1 MDNALENRLGALM
14 AMTPSRVRLDGNADA
29 LPLKNLLSF
38 QEDHAAARDAIYT
51 PLDSAAL
58 QSVLQDVFDVEA
70 QCLSSRAIDRAEYL
84 KRPDLGRMLAQETQ
98 LEEKIAPLAI
108 VIADGLSPLAAMTHS
123 VQLVAA
129 LRACCPL
136 AQDAPVYV
144 VEQGR
149 VAIGDAIGQMTGAQM
164 VLVLIGERPGLT
176 VSDSLGAYLTW
187 APKIGTRDSAR
198 NCVSNI
204 HANGGLSYAAAAA
217 RIHWLVAAAQKVRFT
232 GVGLKDNSPVAGNT
246 MFPTLN

>member
-1 MDNALENRLGALM
+1 MDKALESRLAALL
-14 AMTPSRVRLDGNADA
+14 AMTPSRVRLDAKAGV
-29 LPLKNLLSF
+29 LPLKNLLAF

-58 QSVLQDVFDVEA
+58 QGALQAEFGLTVH
-70 QCLSSRAIDRAEYL
+70 CLSSRAKDRAEYL
-84 KRPDLGRMLAQETQ
+84 KRPDLGRAVAQGAQ
-98 LEEKIAPLAI
+98 LEACAAPLAI
-108 VIADGLSPLAAMTHS
+108 VVADGLSPLAAMSHS
-123 VQLVAA
+123 LPLIGA
-129 LRACCPL
+129 LRDCIPAM
-136 AQDAPVYV
+136 QKAPVYL

-149 VAIGDAIGQMTGAQM
+149 VAIGDAIGQAVDAQM

-204 HANGGLSYAAAAA
+204 HANGGLSYNVAAA
-217 RIHWLVAAAQKVRFT
+217 RIRWLIEMAQKLQTT
-232 GVGLKDNSPVAGNT
+232 GVDLKDKSPMAPQLAEG
-246 MFPTLN
+246 

>member
-1 MDNALENRLGALM
+1 MDKALENRLAALL
-14 AMTPSRVRLDGNADA
+14 AMTPSRVRLDSKAGA

-58 QSVLQDVFDVEA
+58 QNTLQNEFGFAA
-70 QCLSSRAIDRAEYL
+70 QCLTSCAMDRAQYL
-84 KRPDLGRMLAQETQ
+84 KRPDLGRVLAQGVQ
-98 LEEKIAPLAI
+98 LDACAAPLAI
-108 VIADGLSPLAAMTHS
+108 VIADGLSPLAAMTHTAP
-123 VQLVAA
+123 LIRA
-129 LRACCPL
+129 LRGCKPAV
-136 AQDAPVYV
+136 QNAPVYL

-149 VAIGDAIGQMTGAQM
+149 VAIGDAIGQAIGAQL

-187 APKIGTRDSAR
+187 APKVGTRDSAR

-204 HANGGLSYAAAAA
+204 HAKGGLSYDAAAA
-217 RIHWLVAAAQKVRFT
+217 RIHWLIEVAQKLQLT
-232 GVGLKDNSPVAGNT
+232 GVELKDNSSMVPKFV
-246 MFPTLN
+246 

>member
-1 MDNALENRLGALM
+1 MNKALERRLDALM
-14 AMTPSRVRLDGNADA
+14 AMTPSRVRLDGKADA

-58 QSVLQDVFDVEA
+58 QRALQDAFGVEA
-70 QCLSSRAIDRAEYL
+70 QCLSSRAIDRAQYL
-84 KRPDLGRMLAQETQ
+84 KRPDLGRMLAPEAS
-98 LEEKIAPLAI
+98 LEHNATPLAI
-108 VIADGLSPLAAMTHS
+108 VVADGLSPLAAMTHS
-123 VQLVAA
+123 VPLLAA
-129 LRACCPL
+129 LRACLPL
-136 AQDAPVYV
+136 AQDAPVFV

-149 VAIGDAIGQMTGAQM
+149 VAIGDAIGQTIGAQM

-217 RIHWLVAAAQKVRFT
+217 RIHWLVDAALTMKLT
-232 GVGLKDNSPVAGNT
+232 GVDLKDNSPMATNTLVARD
-246 MFPTLN
+246 